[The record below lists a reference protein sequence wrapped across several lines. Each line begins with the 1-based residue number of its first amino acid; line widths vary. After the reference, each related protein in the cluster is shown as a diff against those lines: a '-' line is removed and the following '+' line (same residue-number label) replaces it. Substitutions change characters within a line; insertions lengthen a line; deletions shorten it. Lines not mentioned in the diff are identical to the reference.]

1 MVSVIMPVYNGM
13 PYIRYSI
20 QSLLIQT
27 YSDWECII
35 INDGSTDNTQDFLDR
50 LTDTRFV
57 IYHFDKNR
65 GRPSARQKGLE
76 LARGKYIAMLDADDI
91 YHFEKLSR
99 QVEMMENNPEIS
111 LLSGGLFSF
120 SYEKNCTMVR
130 GKGDSV
136 IKKMPLSGR
145 CPVTHANSIFRAED
159 VEPGTHYDCSL
170 ERGEDL
176 DFLSKAFAGKNYM
189 ITDDILY
196 YYSEF
201 DSFSLSRL
209 PRIYRREVLIACKN
223 KKYKSFFKGGVRY
236 LASIFIFP
244 LLGAERVLKLR
255 GKAPSS
261 EESAAFVD
269 TLNKIKQEL

>member
-35 INDGSTDNTQDFLDR
+35 INDGSTDNTRDFLDG
-50 LTDTRFV
+50 LTDIRFV
-57 IYHFDKNR
+57 IYHFDRNR
-65 GRPSARQKGLE
+65 GRSSARQKGLE

-99 QVEMMENNPEIS
+99 QVEIMENNPEIS

-145 CPVTHANSIFRAED
+145 CPVTHANSILRAED
-159 VEPGTHYDCSL
+159 VEPGTHYDRSL

-176 DFLSKAFAGKNYM
+176 DFLSRAFAGKNYM
-189 ITDDILY
+189 ITDDVLY

-201 DSFSLSRL
+201 DSFSLTWL
-209 PRIYRREVLIACKN
+209 PRAYRQEVLIALRN
-223 KKYKSFFKGGVRY
+223 RKYKSFFKRSVCY

-255 GKAPSS
+255 GKASSS

>member
-65 GRPSARQKGLE
+65 GRSSARQKGLE

-201 DSFSLSRL
+201 DSFSS
-209 PRIYRREVLIACKN
+209 IA
-223 KKYKSFFKGGVRY
+223 SD
-236 LASIFIFP
+236 L
-244 LLGAERVLKLR
+244 
-255 GKAPSS
+255 
-261 EESAAFVD
+261 
-269 TLNKIKQEL
+269 

>member
-1 MVSVIMPVYNGM
+1 
-13 PYIRYSI
+13 
-20 QSLLIQT
+20 
-27 YSDWECII
+27 
-35 INDGSTDNTQDFLDR
+35 
-50 LTDTRFV
+50 
-57 IYHFDKNR
+57 
-65 GRPSARQKGLE
+65 
-76 LARGKYIAMLDADDI
+76 
-91 YHFEKLSR
+91 
-99 QVEMMENNPEIS
+99 
-111 LLSGGLFSF
+111 
-120 SYEKNCTMVR
+120 MVR

-170 ERGEDL
+170 ERGED
-176 DFLSKAFAGKNYM
+176 
-189 ITDDILY
+189 
-196 YYSEF
+196 F

-223 KKYKSFFKGGVRY
+223 KKYKSVFKSGVRY

-269 TLNKIKQEL
+269 TLNKIKQDL

>member
-35 INDGSTDNTQDFLDR
+35 INDGSTDNTRDFLEG

-57 IYHFDKNR
+57 IYHFDRNR
-65 GRPSARQKGLE
+65 GRSNARQKGLD

-99 QVEMMENNPEIS
+99 QVEIMENNPEIS
-111 LLSGGLFSF
+111 LLSGGLLSF
-120 SYEKNCTMVR
+120 SYKKNCTMVR

-159 VEPGTHYDCSL
+159 VEFGTHYDCSL

-176 DFLSKAFAGKNYM
+176 DFLSRAFAGKNYM
-189 ITDDILY
+189 ITDDVLY

-201 DSFSLSRL
+201 DSFSLTWL
-209 PRIYRREVLIACKN
+209 PRAYRQEVLIALRN
-223 KKYKSFFKGGVRY
+223 RKYKSFFKRSVCY

-244 LLGAERVLKLR
+244 LLGAERVLRLR